1 MPLIERD
8 SALDALPEI
17 SEIRPVFL
25 ESWDQWMAQPPE
37 FRSKMTPTA
46 RAAVVHD
53 LVIDNAARVF
63 ASTARIF
70 DKSGLKLFV
79 FGDICL
85 RFKKHDRD
93 LASRNQPTKQVK
105 DFMGQ
110 RALDGVPAVYNLE
123 AGYVLDP
130 TETEIESTNLVC
142 PKGHMNRPYWS
153 VELHDEGYQFEVA
166 DLFDQSN
173 KPAPVD
179 DSEESNGSRWRTR
192 PSGIVI
198 PFKRIVK

>member
-8 SALDALPEI
+8 AAIDALSEI
-17 SEIRPVFL
+17 SEIRPIFM
-25 ESWDQWMAQPPE
+25 ESWKQWLEQPAG

-53 LVIDNAARVF
+53 LVIDNAAKKF
-63 ASTARIF
+63 ASSAHIV

-110 RALDGVPAVYNLE
+110 RVLDGVPAVYNLE
-123 AGYVLDP
+123 AGYVLDE
-130 TETEIESTNLVC
+130 TETEIEATNLVC
-142 PKGHMNRPYWS
+142 PKGHKNRPYWAI
-153 VELHDEGYQFEVA
+153 ELHNEGYKCEVT
-166 DLFDQSN
+166 DLFDKS
-173 KPAPVD
+173 KPTPSD
-179 DSEESNGSRWRTR
+179 GSEESNGSRWKTR